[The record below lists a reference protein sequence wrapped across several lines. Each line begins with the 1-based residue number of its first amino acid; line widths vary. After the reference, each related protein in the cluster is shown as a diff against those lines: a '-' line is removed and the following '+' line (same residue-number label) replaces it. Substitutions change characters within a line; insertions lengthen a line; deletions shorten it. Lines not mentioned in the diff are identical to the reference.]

1 MAMDHLTHHLQSN
14 EVVDDFVGAAA
25 ANQIHEE
32 LFIEHL
38 NRSAQL
44 AKMTPL
50 ALLAEVKRRVADDH
64 YNDVMLGSL
73 PDWIRPV
80 FGLEPRTAL
89 V

>member
-1 MAMDHLTHHLQSN
+1 MAMDHLTRHLQSS
-14 EVVDDFVGAAA
+14 EAVDDFVGAAA

-38 NRSAQL
+38 NRSAQH
-44 AKMTPL
+44 AKMTSL
-50 ALLAEVKRRVADDH
+50 ALLAEVKRRVAANQ
-64 YNDVMLGSL
+64 YNEVMLGSL